1 MSEVEKENILFDGHV
16 HIYGC
21 FTLDVL
27 LDAAQRN
34 FSKAAIGL
42 GLKGKVTG
50 VLLLAETSHDD
61 WFNYVRDKC
70 KKNQQILNEDSVWEF
85 QVTPDSDALL
95 ATKRKA
101 SQAKLGQAQKM
112 ASDDIQVYI
121 IAGRQIITAEGLE
134 LLALATN
141 HSFEDGLTVNAAL
154 DAVRSCDAIPVFP
167 WAVGKWLGNRGKVL
181 ASLLSSDSKG
191 GLFLGDNGGRPIC
204 WKNPSHF
211 VQARALSMAILPGTD
226 PLPFAGEAERLGS
239 FGFAVQG
246 ALSNRQPVND
256 LKILLRATG
265 TKVQV
270 YGQCSKLWRF
280 LYYQIRLRVA

>member
-1 MSEVEKENILFDGHV
+1 MSDIEKENILFDGHV
-16 HIYGC
+16 HIYDC

-42 GLKGKVTG
+42 CLKGKVTG

-61 WFNYVRDKC
+61 WFNRVRDKC
-70 KKNQQILNEDSVWEF
+70 KNNQQISDEDSYWEF
-85 QVTPDSDALL
+85 QLTPDSDALL
-95 ATKRKA
+95 ATKRK
-101 SQAKLGQAQKM
+101 SGQAKLGQAQKLV
-112 ASDDIQVYI
+112 SDDIQMYI
-121 IAGRQIITAEGLE
+121 VAGRQIITAEGLE

-141 HSFEDGLTVNAAL
+141 HSFEDGLTVTAAL

-167 WAVGKWLGNRGKVL
+167 WAVGKWLGRRGKVL
-181 ASLLSSDSKG
+181 ASLLPSDSQG
-191 GLFLGDNGGRPIC
+191 GLFLGDNGGRPLC

-211 VQARALSMAILPGTD
+211 KQARALNIAILPGTD
-226 PLPFAGEAERLGS
+226 LLPFADEAERLGN

-246 ALSNRQPVND
+246 TLSKRQPVTD
-256 LKILLRATG
+256 LKKLLRATG
-265 TKVQV
+265 VKVQV

-280 LYYQIRLRVA
+280 LCYQIRLRVA